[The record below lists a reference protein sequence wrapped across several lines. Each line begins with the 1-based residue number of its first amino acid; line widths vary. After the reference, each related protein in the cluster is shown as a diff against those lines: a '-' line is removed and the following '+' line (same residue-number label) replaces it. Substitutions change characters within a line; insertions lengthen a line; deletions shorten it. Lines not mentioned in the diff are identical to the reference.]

1 MKPALTDWLAWLAAR
16 LAWPGLLGLA
26 LLLAAGAAQLWL
38 TRPMHSEARD
48 LAARAERLAAR
59 PAPPAP
65 TAAQLEARRPLAER
79 LPEADRDAEILAGL
93 FAAAGRAG
101 LSLDQGNYRLTVD
114 RIAGL
119 QRQQITLPVAGDYP
133 AIRAFVA
140 HALARHPSLALDGLQ
155 LARDG
160 IGAGQVRATLRFT
173 LYLRE
178 GA

>member
-1 MKPALTDWLAWLAAR
+1 MKPGLYDWLAWLAAR
-16 LAWPGLLGLA
+16 LNWPGLLGLA
-26 LLLAAGAAQLWL
+26 LVLAAGAAQLWL
-38 TRPMHSEARD
+38 TRPMQAETRD
-48 LAARAERLAAR
+48 LAVRAERLAAR
-59 PAPPAP
+59 PAPPALTP
-65 TAAQLEARRPLAER
+65 AELEARRPLAER
-79 LPEADRDAEILAGL
+79 LPGADRDAEILAGL

-140 HALARHPSLALDGLQ
+140 HAMARHPSLALDGLQ

>member
-1 MKPALTDWLAWLAAR
+1 MKPGLYDWLAWLAAR

-26 LLLAAGAAQLWL
+26 LMLVAGAAQFGL
-38 TRPMHSEARD
+38 TRPMSVETRD
-48 LAARAERLAAR
+48 LAARAERLASR
-59 PAPPAP
+59 PPAP
-65 TAAQLEARRPLAER
+65 DPASAARQAAHPLAGR
-79 LPEADRDAEILAGL
+79 LPESERDAEILAGL

-101 LSLDQGNYRLTVD
+101 LALDQGNYRLTVD

-119 QRQQITLPVAGDYP
+119 QRQQITLPVSGAYP

-140 HALARHPSLALDGLQ
+140 QVLARHPSLALDGLE

-160 IGAGQVRATLRFT
+160 IGAGDVRATLRFT

-178 GA
+178 DA